1 MRIKIVIIILLI
13 TSIQSVSGQVLSSS
27 GRLVDDGRFAA
38 STKQV
43 NQFFRRFNA
52 EESKE
57 GDVRYYSDNENY
69 RNRELRKSFINIL
82 FDNETSD
89 IPVEL
94 KREFLNTVISESYPQ
109 FLAFHG
115 GDWFAEASTVFSYGG
130 RSQEVTLFLKLQPE
144 GLGHEWVIDNVV
156 FKPFTVAFDKPKGD
170 QKKFLHPL
178 SHELGFM
185 NLRRAIQDDPKPES
199 YTPTDFKPD
208 YLTLFIF
215 EIKKGNLKFETV
227 KDVKYHFFQIDKW
240 YFELSQFNRPGF
252 NTGWLISNLVKL
264 GKGDRDIIMNYI
276 YDRK

>member
-1 MRIKIVIIILLI
+1 MRIKIIIILLFI
-13 TSIQSVSGQVLSSS
+13 TSIHSVSGQVLSSS
-27 GRLVDDGRFAA
+27 GILQDDGRFAA
-38 STKQV
+38 STKQI

-57 GDVRYYSDNENY
+57 GDVRYYPDNVNY
-69 RNRELRKSFINIL
+69 RNRELRTSFINIL

-94 KREFLNTVISESYPQ
+94 KKEFLNTVNSESYPQ
-109 FLAFHG
+109 YLNFHT
-115 GDWFAEASTVFSYGG
+115 GDWFAEAKTVFSYGG
-130 RSQEVTLFLKLQPE
+130 KSQEVTLFLKLQPE
-144 GLGHEWVIDNVV
+144 GLGYEWVIENVN
-156 FKPFTVAFDKPKGD
+156 FEPFRIAFDKPKGD

-199 YTPTDFKPD
+199 YTPTDFDPD

-227 KDVKYHFFQIDKW
+227 KEVKYHFFQIQKW

-264 GKGDRDIIMNYI
+264 GEGDRDVIIDYI

>member
-1 MRIKIVIIILLI
+1 MRIKIIITLLII

-27 GRLVDDGRFAA
+27 GRLKDDGRFAA

-57 GDVRYYSDNENY
+57 GDVRYYSGDENY
-69 RNRELRKSFINIL
+69 RNRDLRRSFINIL

-89 IPVEL
+89 VPVEL
-94 KREFLNTVISESYPQ
+94 KREFLEYVMSESYPQ
-109 FLAFHG
+109 YLAFHG
-115 GDWFAEASTVFSYGG
+115 GDWFAEASTVFSYEGK
-130 RSQEVTLFLKLQPE
+130 RQEVTLFLKLQPE
-144 GLGHEWVIDNVV
+144 RLGYEWVIDNVV
-156 FKPFTVAFDKPKGD
+156 FEPYKNAFDKPQGD

-185 NLRRAIQDDPKPES
+185 NLRKAIQDDPKPES
-199 YTPTDFKPD
+199 YTPKDFSPD
-208 YLTLFIF
+208 YLTLLIF

-264 GKGDRDIIMNYI
+264 GNGDKDLIMDYI
-276 YDRK
+276 YGSK

>member
-1 MRIKIVIIILLI
+1 MRIIISVIILFI
-13 TSIQSVSGQVLSSS
+13 TSIYSVSGQVLSSS
-27 GRLVDDGRFAA
+27 GRLMDDGRFAA

-69 RNRELRKSFINIL
+69 RSRELRRSFINIL

-94 KREFLNTVISESYPQ
+94 KKNFLEYVVSESYPQ
-109 FLAFHG
+109 YLTFHG
-115 GDWFAEASTVFSYGG
+115 GDWFAEATTVFSYGG
-130 RSQEVTLFLKLQPE
+130 RSQDVTLFLKLQPE
-144 GLGHEWVIDNVV
+144 RLGYEWVIENVNFEP
-156 FKPFTVAFDKPKGD
+156 FKNAFDKPEGD

-185 NLRRAIQDDPKPES
+185 NLRKAIQDDPKPES
-199 YTPTDFKPD
+199 YTPKGFDPD

-227 KDVKYHFFQIDKW
+227 RDVKYHFFQIDKW

-264 GKGDRDIIMNYI
+264 ENGDKDVIMEYI

>member
-1 MRIKIVIIILLI
+1 MRIKIIIILLFI
-13 TSIQSVSGQVLSSS
+13 TSIHSVSGQVLSSS

-57 GDVRYYSDNENY
+57 GDVSYYSDNENY
-69 RNRELRKSFINIL
+69 RNRELRRSFINIL

-94 KREFLNTVISESYPQ
+94 KREFLNTVISETYPQ
-109 FLAFHG
+109 FLHFHG
-115 GDWFAEASTVFSYGG
+115 GEWFAEASTVFSYGG
-130 RSQEVTLFLKLQPE
+130 KSQEVILFLKLQPE
-144 GLGHEWVIDNVV
+144 GLGYEWVIDNVN
-156 FKPFTVAFDKPKGD
+156 FEPFRTAFDKPAGN

-185 NLRRAIQDDPKPES
+185 NLRKAIQDDPKPES
-199 YTPTDFKPD
+199 YTPKDFDPD

-227 KDVKYHFFQIDKW
+227 KEVKYHFFQIDKW

-264 GKGDRDIIMNYI
+264 GDGDRDVIMDFI

>member
-1 MRIKIVIIILLI
+1 MRIKIIIILLFI
-13 TSIQSVSGQVLSSS
+13 TSIHSVPGQVLSGP
-27 GRLVDDGRFAA
+27 GRLMDDGRFAA

-69 RNRELRKSFINIL
+69 RNRDLRRSFINIL

-94 KREFLNTVISESYPQ
+94 KREFLNFVISESYPQ
-109 FLAFHG
+109 YLSFHG
-115 GDWFAEASTVFSYGG
+115 GDWFAEATTIFTYGG
-130 RSQEVTLFLKLQPE
+130 KPQEITLFLKLQPE
-144 GLGHEWVIDNVV
+144 RLGYEWVIENVI
-156 FKPFTVAFDKPKGD
+156 FEPFRAAFDKPKGD

-185 NLRRAIQDDPKPES
+185 NLRKAIQDDPRPES
-199 YTPTDFKPD
+199 YTPKEFDPD

-215 EIKKGNLKFETV
+215 EIKKGNLKFQTV

-264 GKGDRDIIMNYI
+264 ENGDRDVIMNYI